1 MPSYWRQGPD
11 CAVLLQYRIGGVVTF
26 PDPTSVWRKSSASGV
41 ENCVEVSLGRR
52 VLVRDSKVSD
62 GPWMTVSPSVW
73 TSFLASLSRHYA
85 AS

>member
-1 MPSYWRQGPD
+1 M
-11 CAVLLQYRIGGVVTF
+11 
-26 PDPTSVWRKSSASGV
+26 WRKSSASGV